1 MDHLSAFSLLQTNRR
16 RASCGAWPCTSTPAS
31 PLVLSLR
38 TKLVFERDRERERER
53 ERTNERFIEL
63 GRLPMSNREV
73 GDGDDTTNDKGK
85 RGKKRTIIQKHVT
98 HNTRSG

>member
-1 MDHLSAFSLLQTNRR
+1 MELDPEESPGEIKNREVELD
-16 RASCGAWPCTSTPAS
+16 PQ
-31 PLVLSLR
+31 
-38 TKLVFERDRERERER
+38 
-53 ERTNERFIEL
+53 ERTNEWFIEL